1 MNKSTLE
8 KILVD
13 ELHYSDYEATLT
25 ATDLMRLQT
34 QLIPAAEKW
43 EKDRTETDI
52 SVMGFSAKQLM
63 SSKHFTYPAALIAL
77 DWLLTEFDV
86 AKKELSSDIVRR

>member
-13 ELHYSDYEATLT
+13 ELEYSHYEASVT
-25 ATDLMRLQT
+25 ANDLLSLHP
-34 QLIPAAEKW
+34 QLIPAAERW

-52 SVMGFSAKQLM
+52 SFMGFSAKQLM
-63 SSKHFTYPAALIAL
+63 KNKHFTYPAALIAL
-77 DWLLTEFDV
+77 DWLLTEPDI
-86 AKKELSSDIVRR
+86 AKKELGGDIVRK

>member
-1 MNKSTLE
+1 MNKSALE

-13 ELHYSDYEATLT
+13 ELYYSNYEASLT
-25 ATDLMRLQT
+25 ATDLMQLQP
-34 QLIPAAEKW
+34 QLIPAAERWK
-43 EKDRTETDI
+43 KDRTETDI

-77 DWLLTEFDV
+77 DWLLTEPEV
-86 AKKELSSDIVRR
+86 AKEELSSDIVRR